1 MEPDSG
7 IGSSLNGNQLAK
19 VVFNSFLERK
29 PLLGNYLLYWYVKTS
44 GLLDIVFPSRCAVCE
59 SAGPNLCGSCQPV
72 LTPNPHRFERG
83 PVSGFAAT
91 NYSLEVSKLLVAF
104 KDKGQFALVRE
115 LSELMSPLVR
125 ELASLSETVYLV
137 PAPSRAR
144 NYSRRGFTP
153 SVLLARAIANQVPH
167 ARVMNALL
175 SGDKVMD
182 QVGLTALERSQNL
195 TGSMRVN
202 QAVANRICFVVDDV
216 VATGATVIE
225 CWRVL
230 TTAGA
235 LVLGALAV
243 SES

>member
-1 MEPDSG
+1 MP
-7 IGSSLNGNQLAK
+7 GNS
-19 VVFNSFLERK
+19 V
-29 PLLGNYLLYWYVKTS
+29 LYWYVKTP

-59 SAGPNLCGSCQPV
+59 CAGPNLCGACQPV

-83 PVSGFAAT
+83 PVSGLAAT

-125 ELASLSETVYLV
+125 ELTILSETVYLV

-175 SGDKVMD
+175 SGEKVMD
-182 QVGLTALERSQNL
+182 QVGLSAPERTQNL
-195 TGSMRVN
+195 TGSMRLN
-202 QAVANRICFVVDDV
+202 QVVANKVCFIVDDV
-216 VATGATVIE
+216 VTTGATVIE

-230 TTAGA
+230 TAGGA
-235 LVLGALAV
+235 MVLGALAV
-243 SES
+243 SESRADKSQ